1 VSVVTIDK
9 LDLLRD
15 RLLGL
20 DELEP
25 GADRATR
32 EAGLDWP
39 SFALS
44 MIGVKRMDNIRSLVE
59 TIIRDGIEGDLIE
72 CGVWRGG
79 ACIFMKAILET
90 HGDTRN
96 VYVADSFKGFPTPKF
111 DMDKGANFL
120 EEPILKV
127 SKEVVE
133 SNFEAYGLLDD
144 RVQFIEGYFGDTLPK
159 FEGQLALL
167 RVDGDLFE
175 STTDVLNNLYDK
187 VSRGG
192 FIIIDDFGQLEV
204 CKMATLVF
212 RANHNVRETM
222 ISIDQAGIYWR
233 KER

>member
-79 ACIFMKAILET
+79 ACIFMKAILDA
-90 HGDTRN
+90 HGDTRS

-111 DMDKGANFL
+111 EMDKAASFL

-127 SKEVVE
+127 SQTTVQ
-133 SNFEAYGLLDD
+133 SNFEAYGLLDE
-144 RVQFIEGYFGDTLPK
+144 RVKFIEGFFGDTLPK
-159 FEGQLALL
+159 FEGRLALL
-167 RVDGDLFE
+167 RVDCDLFE

-187 VSRGG
+187 VPPGG
-192 FIIIDDFGQLEV
+192 FVIIDDFSQIDVCRYATQLFRM
-204 CKMATLVF
+204 KPSITDRLVP
-212 RANHNVRETM
+212 
-222 ISIDQAGIYWR
+222 IDHSAVYWR
-233 KER
+233 KT